1 MQTGGAWVL
10 MQNDVATRI
19 AVSPVGNHA
28 WAINASNDVLTW
40 NGSKFVASPT
50 PHCATSIAVG
60 ANSRGLTNGTP
71 WVVGCTPEAGPFG
84 NFSVYEMQTGGKW
97 VEMQSYAGVGIAVSP
112 GGNPWTITWPQP

>member
-28 WAINASNDVLTW
+28 WAINASNDVLSW

-71 WVVGCTPEAGPFG
+71 WITGCATFADG
-84 NFSVYEMQTGGKW
+84 NHAVFQMQTGGAW
-97 VEMQSYAGVGIAVSP
+97 VQMQSDVGTHVGVSP
-112 GGNPWTITWPQP
+112 VGNLAWAISTLQP